1 MGLTNPQIIE
11 MASMTMSMLTST
23 SVCKQLLSL
32 MNLNKSLSQ
41 TQLMDVHLK
50 STLKDATSYPLVPE
64 IDMLVTAKRCQI
76 FFELQCYE

>member
-1 MGLTNPQIIE
+1 

-64 IDMLVTAKRCQI
+64 IDMLVTTKRCQI